1 MEPKK
6 HKRKKNHVIIITS
19 DDVDANVK
27 QFQVRQWL
35 VQLLIIVVC
44 VIIGAVIGY
53 FLYEGKIWEVT
64 SSRTEAQQTKISQLE
79 EDKAALEKELS
90 ELKATYEQEV
100 ESLNNKLTAMCEA
113 VNQKTSDVNEL
124 QAQIESQSTPDGYP
138 LTGQAQLENSQ
149 GTDHIAVFSA
159 SAGTTVVATA
169 AGTVS
174 AINDDSEYGH
184 NVWIDHGNGYITIY
198 RNQGDPNVKLGD
210 TVAQGTTL
218 FIIGE
223 KNTKFGYQIMKDGA
237 YIDPMEMMSI
247 NG

>member
-44 VIIGAVIGY
+44 VIMGAVIGY

-64 SSRTEAQQTKISQLE
+64 NSRTEAQQTKISQLE

-100 ESLNNKLTAMCEA
+100 ESLNNKLTAMGEA
-113 VNQKTSDVNEL
+113 VNQKTEDENQLKE
-124 QAQIESQSTPDGYP
+124 QIEALSIPKGSP
-138 LTGQAQLENSQ
+138 LTGKANWEENESSDSV
-149 GTDHIAVFSA
+149 TVFSVT
-159 SAGTTVVATA
+159 SGSTIVATA
-169 AGTVS
+169 SGTVS
-174 AINDDSEYGH
+174 AINDDAEYGH
-184 NVWIDHGNGYITIY
+184 NVWVDHGNGYITIY
-198 RNQGDPNVKLGD
+198 RNQGEANVRLGD
-210 TVAQGTTL
+210 SVSRGTTL
-218 FIIGE
+218 FIVGE
-223 KNTKFGYQIMKDGA
+223 KNTKFAYQIMKDNA
-237 YIDPMEMMSI
+237 YINPIDMLDI
-247 NG
+247 KG